1 MHDELRPG
9 TADQVREAV
18 REALARR
25 EPLEIRSRGS
35 KRELG
40 RPIAPS
46 RVLNVSRLAGI
57 SLYEPEEL
65 VLSCGPATPLA
76 ELEALLA
83 DHGQMLPFEPP
94 YWGAHFHSAD
104 RGGTIGGAIAV
115 NASGPRRFRAGAA
128 RDFVL
133 GVQAVSGFGESFK
146 TGGRVVKNVTGYDV
160 SKLIAGSFG
169 SLAVTTE
176 LTLKVLPKPQA
187 CATLGYAC
195 DSNEAA
201 LARIGQAASGAC
213 DPSGLAALPRPVVV
227 RCAAGLSERVQ
238 RTGHPRMLA
247 LVRIEGRAASM
258 DERVRV
264 ACEEIGAADLRI
276 DGGESELLWRQIRDL
291 DELLPDPDTP
301 LWRLSVPPGD
311 AARVLERFAGDDYL
325 VDGAGGTLW
334 VVPRDADVAPR
345 PERGSVLLFRASA
358 EQRARLPVFPHGDE
372 ASRRITR
379 ALKLAFDPERILNRS
394 RLYPDL

>member
-1 MHDELRPG
+1 
-9 TADQVREAV
+9 
-18 REALARR
+18 
-25 EPLEIRSRGS
+25 
-35 KRELG
+35 
-40 RPIAPS
+40 
-46 RVLNVSRLAGI
+46 VSRLSGI

-94 YWGAHFHSAD
+94 HWGAHFHSAD

-169 SLAVTTE
+169 SLAVMTE

-201 LARIGQAASGAC
+201 LARIGRAASG
-213 DPSGLAALPRPVVV
+213 
-227 RCAAGLSERVQ
+227 
-238 RTGHPRMLA
+238 
-247 LVRIEGRAASM
+247 
-258 DERVRV
+258 

-291 DELLPDPDTP
+291 DALLPDPVTP

-358 EQRARLPVFPHGDE
+358 EQRAALPVFPRGDE